1 MPPAGFRW
9 SIGIPDQEHMNR
21 LHYHGPFSEL
31 ELRDSRWRK
40 IALVLACFFVAVLI
54 ILVVELQK

>member
-1 MPPAGFRW
+1 
-9 SIGIPDQEHMNR
+9 MNR
-21 LHYHGPFSEL
+21 LYYHGPFSEL

-54 ILVVELQK
+54 TLLVELQK